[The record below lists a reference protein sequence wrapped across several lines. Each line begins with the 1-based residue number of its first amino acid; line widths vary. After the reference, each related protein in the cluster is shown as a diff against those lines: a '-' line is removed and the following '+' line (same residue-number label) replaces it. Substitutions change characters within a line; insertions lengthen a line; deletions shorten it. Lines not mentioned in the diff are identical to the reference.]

1 MLLIDL
7 RSGRSSGR
15 TTPAAIRITPIVISS
30 GSVTVA
36 GITLLAG
43 GGGGLYWLVPGV
55 LGALI
60 GGLANTWVLLVE
72 ILR

>member
-1 MLLIDL
+1 M
-7 RSGRSSGR
+7 
-15 TTPAAIRITPIVISS
+15 ISS